1 MAIIELMAMTV
12 VQKIVANASERLGVP
27 GSEIHRKTWNS
38 GSSMPEQDY
47 QCDVLVI
54 GSGAGGFAT
63 AITARKVGLS
73 VLLVEK
79 EPVFGGTT
87 ATSGGYI
94 WIPCNPVSERAG
106 LKDDPDD
113 ARLYLKQVLGN
124 DYDSAFINAYLT
136 KGPKMVDFF
145 VNDIGIPFYATTMPD
160 YHPHLPGA
168 SRGGRSLHVKPVDAS
183 ILGKELERLRPLPR
197 ELSLFGM
204 GVSSGSDLSHFY
216 KVGRSLSSTLRVMW
230 LLTKYGYDVVRHG
243 RGQFLVNGNALIARL
258 ARALLHLGTPIWTF
272 ASAIELL
279 FENGRVTGAAI
290 NRNGRLVRVGA
301 KLGVVLS
308 TGGFAHDV
316 ERRSGI
322 YSHPARADE
331 HISMAAPGNVG
342 DGARMAESVG
352 GYVSADISNAGAW
365 MPVSKVPRS
374 DGTWGAIVHSVNHG
388 KPGMIAV
395 LRTGKRFADE
405 SISYHDLVEKLI
417 AHPDS
422 GRPVGAFLICD
433 SVAFGKYGLGYA
445 KPFLPLSK
453 LIESGYLVRAQSIRE
468 LAGQL
473 GIDANTLERTVKDYN
488 SHAEAGDDPEFGKGR
503 SPYGH
508 YLGDPSAATN
518 PNVAPLRQSP
528 FYAVWMYAGD
538 IGNFAGLK
546 TDESAR
552 ILDKTG
558 AIIPGLFAVGNDM
571 ASVFRGR
578 YPGGGSLI
586 GPAMTFGFIAARA
599 IAAEASGA
607 AATDPSSSSALKT
620 GPNCKRLTRPTRI
633 G

>member
-1 MAIIELMAMTV
+1 ME
-12 VQKIVANASERLGVP
+12 
-27 GSEIHRKTWNS
+27 
-38 GSSMPEQDY
+38 PEQDY
-47 QCDVLVI
+47 QCDILVI

-63 AITARKVGLS
+63 AITARKAGLN

-79 EPVFGGTT
+79 APVFGGTT

-94 WIPCNPVSERAG
+94 WVPGNPVAEGAG

-113 ARLYLKQVLGN
+113 GRLYLKQELGN
-124 DYDSAFINAYLT
+124 DYNSAFIEAYLSN
-136 KGPKMVDFF
+136 GPKMVDFF
-145 VNDIGIPFYATTMPD
+145 VNDIGIPFYAATMPD

-168 SRGGRSLHVKPVDAS
+168 SRGGRSLHVKPVSAS

-230 LLTKYGYDVVRHG
+230 LLAKYGYDVVRHG

-258 ARALLHLGTPIWTF
+258 ARALLDLGTPIWTF
-272 ASAIELL
+272 APASELL
-279 FENGRVTGAAI
+279 FENGRVTGATI
-290 NRNGRLVRVGA
+290 NRNGRSVRVKA
-301 KLGVVLS
+301 KHGVVLS
-308 TGGFAHDV
+308 SGGFAHDV

-352 GYVSADISNAGAW
+352 GYVSADIPSAGAW
-365 MPVSKVPRS
+365 MPVSKVPRP
-374 DGTWGAIVHSVNHG
+374 DGTWGAIIHSVNQG

-405 SISYHDLVEKLI
+405 SLSYHDLVEKLI

-445 KPFLPLSK
+445 KPFLPLGK
-453 LIESGYLVRAQSIRE
+453 LIKSGYLIQAQSIRE
-468 LAGQL
+468 LARQL
-473 GIDANTLERTVKDYN
+473 GIDANTLERTVNGYN
-488 SHAEAGDDPEFGKGR
+488 SHAEEGEDPEFGKGR

-508 YLGDPSAATN
+508 YLGDPSAAKN
-518 PNVAPLRQSP
+518 PNVAPLKQAP

-546 TDESAR
+546 TDENAR
-552 ILDKTG
+552 VLDKTG

-586 GPAMTFGFIAARA
+586 GPAMTFGYIAARV
-599 IAAEASGA
+599 IVAAASGGA
-607 AATDPSSSSALKT
+607 ASDPSSSSALA
-620 GPNCKRLTRPTRI
+620 GPSCNRLS
-633 G
+633 